1 MGAAA
6 RRGRLTDTEAISSSI
21 LNFQFFMR
29 RRHISIFPSGENIS
43 LVRRTNF
50 TAKQFHSP
58 KANFTA
64 TQSPWSP
71 FPQGKADG
79 YRNCKY
85 IRQPLYGRLP
95 NRPYGCR
102 NDFNFNFQLSIFN
115 FQFFLR
121 RLPLHLFYRLEKCV
135 DLGHLLRDIIE
146 QLLIVI
152 IFYKGKLGPGFL
164 LSHLCKQGEAL
175 YKA

>member
-64 TQSPWSP
+64 TQSLWSP

-79 YRNCKY
+79 CRGSLGKWEEGKECRVQNAECR
-85 IRQPLYGRLP
+85 IRG
-95 NRPYGCR
+95 
-102 NDFNFNFQLSIFN
+102 
-115 FQFFLR
+115 
-121 RLPLHLFYRLEKCV
+121 
-135 DLGHLLRDIIE
+135 
-146 QLLIVI
+146 
-152 IFYKGKLGPGFL
+152 KG
-164 LSHLCKQGEAL
+164 
-175 YKA
+175 